1 MCVNMDNTTTSMTHA
16 ASLCLKR
23 WSILL
28 ICDTKL
34 EEKHCNRVANRD
46 MASGN
51 TPEYCRKPCGH
62 VLAGWRMMQKSRA
75 TRPSMAGSGTTGAAH
90 YMDS

>member
-1 MCVNMDNTTTSMTHA
+1 
-16 ASLCLKR
+16 
-23 WSILL
+23 
-28 ICDTKL
+28 
-34 EEKHCNRVANRD
+34 